1 MRWIDRGPEP
11 DGVQEYDRQ
20 FTQGWVQYFR
30 DSVGTRPEDSH
41 WREYRSLLGDRS
53 GGNCW
58 YCERPCFR
66 DDNEGGKAPTVDHFR
81 PRNRFPKL
89 AYSWVNWVFSC
100 HRCNQEKGGDWP
112 ETGYV
117 DPSAADE
124 QERPEI
130 YFDCD
135 TDTGDIIPI
144 DGLNS
149 EARARAQRTID
160 DLGLNK
166 VDLRYHRLDWIRR
179 FIADWQA
186 FPVSERAA
194 FAEYST
200 RVGVE
205 FAGSA
210 SMVVQQLQA
219 SLGR

>member
-11 DGVQEYDRQ
+11 DGVQRYNRRY
-20 FTQGWVQYFR
+20 TQARIDFYRDGIRKRPGDSFWRRFR
-30 DSVGTRPEDSH
+30 GK
-41 WREYRSLLGDRS
+41 LGERS

-58 YCERPCFR
+58 YCERRC
-66 DDNEGGKAPTVDHFR
+66 DGESEDAAKSPTVDHFR
-81 PRNRFPKL
+81 PRNRFPEL

-124 QERPEI
+124 RERPEI

-135 TDTGDIIPI
+135 ADTGEIIPI
-144 DGLNS
+144 AGLTS

-160 DLGLNK
+160 DLGLN
-166 VDLRYHRLDWIRR
+166 RLDIRFYR
-179 FIADWQA
+179 QNMLSQFIADWQTLPA
-186 FPVSERAA
+186 EQRAA
-194 FAEYST
+194 FVEFSSQS
-200 RVGVE
+200 GVE

-210 SMVVQQLQA
+210 SMVARQLQA